1 MLMVKNS
8 VILSIGKGRGSS
20 DNGYFFC
27 ECHSFMKITSDR
39 INISQMQT
47 GELEAS

>member
-1 MLMVKNS
+1 MLMVENS
-8 VILSIGKGRGSS
+8 VILSIGKGSS

-39 INISQMQT
+39 INISHMQT